1 VTERITRSSTSEAD
15 RYARS
20 LIEKSVNPLVAT
32 NRQGKITD
40 VNAAAEDATGIPRDQ
55 LLGTDFADCFRE
67 PEEARAAFKRV
78 LEEGLLS
85 EYPLALRH
93 VSGRLTPVEYNATV
107 YRDESGE
114 LQAVF
119 AAARDTAEAQEARRQ
134 VARLAL
140 IAASSQYA
148 VFSRDLAGVITGWN
162 AAAEALYGY
171 AAAEA
176 IGCNGKI
183 LMPPGREG
191 ETQEIIKRMLRGDRG
206 FGFETQRL
214 HKDGSLV
221 DVAFTLSPIRD
232 AAGDIMAL
240 SITDH
245 DISERVRAERELRE
259 SEAKFA
265 AAFHASPDLMDISR
279 LSDGKLLEINE
290 GFTQLLGYARA
301 EVIGKTTS
309 ELGIRADSG
318 DRGCLVAA
326 LEGAGQA
333 SELETTLR
341 RKDGS
346 LITGIESAGTF
357 ELQSE
362 TCVLSVFHDITE
374 RKRAEVALRE
384 SEARYRSLFED
395 SPIAMWED
403 DHSAVKLHLEELNA
417 GGVDDVIAFVLA
429 DPQEYARCVELVRVV
444 DANNAAV
451 RLFDAESREE
461 LLARNCDL
469 YRDESEPGI
478 WQLWQAMLAG
488 ERSVTFEEA
497 DRTLTGKDIEV
508 LETCTVVPGHE
519 QTYDRV
525 YLADVDISERR
536 LAAREL
542 VRHAEQLQRT
552 VEGAVLA
559 MSHMV
564 ESRDPYT
571 AGHERRVAELA
582 TAIGAE
588 MGMAGEELDAL
599 RLASTIHDIGKIAVP
614 AEILAKPGRLSELEF
629 SLIQVHPTTGFEI
642 LSDVDFG
649 FPVAELVLQHH
660 ERLDG
665 SGYPRGLKGE
675 EIMAEAR
682 ILAVADVVEAMAS
695 HRPYRAAL
703 PLEDALAEIE
713 AGAGIRYDARVC
725 EAAIR
730 LFREQG
736 FAFSEER

>member
-1 VTERITRSSTSEAD
+1 MDVQGEAT
-15 RYARS
+15 
-20 LIEKSVNPLVAT
+20 I
-32 NRQGKITD
+32 
-40 VNAAAEDATGIPRDQ
+40 
-55 LLGTDFADCFRE
+55 
-67 PEEARAAFKRV
+67 
-78 LEEGLLS
+78 LS
-85 EYPLALRH
+85 
-93 VSGRLTPVEYNATV
+93 
-107 YRDESGE
+107 
-114 LQAVF
+114 
-119 AAARDTAEAQEARRQ
+119 
-134 VARLAL
+134 
-140 IAASSQYA
+140 
-148 VFSRDLAGVITGWN
+148 
-162 AAAEALYGY
+162 
-171 AAAEA
+171 A
-176 IGCNGKI
+176 I
-183 LMPPGREG
+183 
-191 ETQEIIKRMLRGDRG
+191 
-206 FGFETQRL
+206 
-214 HKDGSLV
+214 
-221 DVAFTLSPIRD
+221 
-232 AAGDIMAL
+232 
-240 SITDH
+240 
-245 DISERVRAERELRE
+245 
-259 SEAKFA
+259 
-265 AAFHASPDLMDISR
+265 
-279 LSDGKLLEINE
+279 
-290 GFTQLLGYARA
+290 
-301 EVIGKTTS
+301 
-309 ELGIRADSG
+309 
-318 DRGCLVAA
+318 
-326 LEGAGQA
+326 
-333 SELETTLR
+333 
-341 RKDGS
+341 
-346 LITGIESAGTF
+346 
-357 ELQSE
+357 
-362 TCVLSVFHDITE
+362 HDITE

-403 DHSAVKLHLEELNA
+403 DHSAVKLHLEELSA
-417 GGVDDVIAFVLA
+417 GGVEDVIAFVRA
-429 DPQEYARCVELVRVV
+429 DPQEYARCVGLVRVL
-444 DANNAAV
+444 DANRAAV

-461 LLARNCDL
+461 LLALNNDIYQDGSDR
-469 YRDESEPGI
+469 GI

-497 DRTLTGKDIEV
+497 DRSLTGRDIQV
-508 LETCTVVPGHE
+508 LEACTVVPGHE
-519 QTYDRV
+519 QTFDRV
-525 YLADVDISERR
+525 YLADIDISERR
-536 LAAREL
+536 LAEGEL
-542 VRHAEQLQRT
+542 LRHAEQLRRT

-665 SGYPRGLKGE
+665 SGYPRGLEGE

-703 PLEDALAEIE
+703 RLEDALAEIE

-736 FAFSEER
+736 FAFGEER